1 MKSLSLRAERLTE
14 LATDEL
20 IQVAGGIS
28 GVLCISGL
36 DGCCSMRFC
45 TTAISCSCA
54 PTWNCPTN
62 TCA

>member
-1 MKSLSLRAERLTE
+1 MKTLSLRAERLTE

-20 IQVAGGIS
+20 IQVAGGAITP
-28 GVLCISGL
+28 LCVSDL
-36 DGCCSMRFC
+36 ACCSMRFC